1 MKLNDYFKKFVAN
14 ISLNPTR
21 INRVESALSHWEK
34 NFKEDEEIEDLFLDF
49 YSQGSYSTNTGIK
62 PKNDDEFDVDAIL
75 LLELDEE
82 NEPQDILKWIASRIK
97 SHKEFEKSVK
107 TKDRCVRIDYAG
119 DFHVDIVPAL
129 PCEGVIKI
137 PSKKENEWCKTNP
150 KGFTN
155 WCNAINSKTD
165 SYFEKTVKIM
175 KHWRDDNVGKDT
187 APKSILMTTLIGNA
201 FVKKNSI
208 AETLVETLDV
218 LIDDLNEL
226 IEEDDGD
233 VFVKNPSLED
243 ENLARNWDQT
253 KAERF
258 LKKVQKLKEN
268 CQDAMDEKNK
278 EDSIEKWQDI
288 FGKSYFPSEL
298 GEAQD
303 MANNI
308 KKGGIKVAPTGLLN
322 QEQGTKIREHRF
334 YGE

>member
-21 INRVESALSHWEK
+21 INRVESALFHWEN
-34 NFKEDEEIEDLFLDF
+34 NFAEDEILEELFLNF

-82 NEPQDILKWIASRIK
+82 NEPQEILKWIAARIK
-97 SHKEFEKSVK
+97 SHKEFEKRVK
-107 TKDRCVRIDYAG
+107 TKDRCVRINYAG

-129 PCEGVIKI
+129 PYEGAIKI
-137 PSKKENEWCKTNP
+137 PSRKENEWCKTNP
-150 KGFTN
+150 EGFTN

-165 SYFEKTVKIM
+165 CYFDKIVKIM

-187 APKSILMTTLIGNA
+187 APKSILMTTLLGNA
-201 FVKKNSI
+201 FVKKSSI

-218 LIDDLNEL
+218 LIDNLNEL
-226 IEEDDGD
+226 IENDDDD

-253 KAERF
+253 KAKRF
-258 LKKVQKLKEN
+258 LKKVQKLKN
-268 CQDAMDEKNK
+268 SCQGAMDEKNK

-288 FGKSYFPSEL
+288 FGKSYFPTEL
-298 GEAQD
+298 GEAKD
-303 MANNI
+303 MANRINNGLI
-308 KKGGIKVAPTGLLN
+308 KAASTGLLT